1 MGHHPEAIEE
11 LSESIRLLPDR
22 FWHYYNRG
30 MMRAKLGDRRK
41 VTEDFTEAIRL
52 QPEHVDAFYRQGISQ
67 AELDKPRVSRLL
79 TRMFSRTKPRD

>member
-1 MGHHPEAIEE
+1 
-11 LSESIRLLPDR
+11 
-22 FWHYYNRG
+22 

-52 QPEHVDAFYRQGISQ
+52 QPEHVDEFYRQGISQ
-67 AELDKPRVSRLL
+67 AELDKPGVSRLL